1 MGPGGLKNYNAP
13 AKYRTLFS
21 FTVETEVTELY
32 TGLEKIFTRIN
43 SFEHDYEEDEKEAR
57 QKFVQA

>member
-13 AKYRTLFS
+13 AKYRNLFS
-21 FTVETEVTELY
+21 FTVDTEVTELY

-57 QKFVQA
+57 